1 MKKIGLMILGGFSV
15 AMIAFIATAM
25 STYYILSKKVSQPK
39 EEQALNEK
47 RVDKA
52 SISIYS
58 LEEFIVNLA
67 NPGHYLKAVIALEV
81 NRPMEKRKKEKHG
94 GGEELMDP
102 EISPRIPRI
111 RDAIITILTT
121 KSFEE
126 LSTPQGKEVLKRQIK
141 NKINSILGKE
151 LVSNVYFTS
160 FTMQ

>member
-1 MKKIGLMILGGFSV
+1 VKKIGLMILGGFSV

-25 STYYILSKKVSQPK
+25 STYYMLSKKVPQPRG
-39 EEQALNEK
+39 EQALRK
-47 RVDKA
+47 VDKA
-52 SISIYS
+52 PLPIYP

-67 NPGHYLKAVIALEV
+67 DPGHYLKAVIALEV
-81 NRPMEKRKKEKHG
+81 NRPMEKQEKEKHG
-94 GGEELMDP
+94 GGGELMDP
-102 EISPRIPRI
+102 EISPRIPKI

-121 KSFEE
+121 KRFEE
-126 LSTPQGKEVLKRQIK
+126 LSTPQGKEMLKRQIR